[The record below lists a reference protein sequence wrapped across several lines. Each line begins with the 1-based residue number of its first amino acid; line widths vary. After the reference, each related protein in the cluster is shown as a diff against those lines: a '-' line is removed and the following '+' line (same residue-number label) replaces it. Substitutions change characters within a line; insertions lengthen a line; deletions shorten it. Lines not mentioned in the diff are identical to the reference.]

1 MIVDG
6 EYPSDIRV
14 RKEAESLSL
23 SGLEIQVVTRWKRG
37 QTREEKIKGVKVCS
51 LGRNYSFRRKGL
63 NDVLSSILFFDFLF
77 YFQLKS
83 FSRTNEL
90 GSIVHV
96 HDLPLLRTIRY
107 LFPKKHLILDMHE
120 NYPEMLLALK
130 MTPKSLMKRMKDRLF
145 FSTKRWKRH
154 EKYAIQLPNH
164 IIAVVAEMK
173 EKIIREYNIHSD
185 KISVISNYEKL

>member
-1 MIVDG
+1 MYTMILDG

-37 QTREEKIKGVKVCS
+37 QKREEKINGVKVFR

-107 LFPKKHLILDMHE
+107 LFPKKYLILDMHE
-120 NYPEMLLALK
+120 NVIEWAKAQGCECLM
-130 MTPKSLMKRMKDRLF
+130 MTGRF
-145 FSTKRWKRH
+145 GWKKPL
-154 EKYAIQLPNH
+154 EKHGWKTLHSSY
-164 IIAVVAEMK
+164 VK
-173 EKIIREYNIHSD
+173 EFE
-185 KISVISNYEKL
+185 